1 MYGLKQK
8 LLEEEKY
15 LKDILSRIGDPK
27 ADALEGTLR
36 ISMDKNKVRYFHHI
50 PNENNKKKDIYI
62 SKADKELPTRLAQNT
77 YDNKLRNLVKKRLEQ
92 LRRLLKDY
100 EDNEIEQLYTK
111 EHPER
116 QKLIQPVRPTW
127 EQRLNEWEKE
137 AYKGKAFAENIPV
150 ITTAKGERVRS
161 KSEKI
166 LADYFYHAGI
176 TYKYEHP
183 IFLKG
188 FGVVYPDFTFLS
200 RKTGEEIYWEHN
212 GRMDDSEYARKAIR
226 KIETYEKNGI
236 FPGKRLILTFETLQD
251 GLDMKVVERLVKE
264 YLL

>member
-8 LLEEEKY
+8 LVEEEKC
-15 LKDILSRIGDPK
+15 LKDILNKIGNPEEDT
-27 ADALEGTLR
+27 LEGTLR
-36 ISMDKNKVRYFHHI
+36 ISMDKNRVRYFHHLGS
-50 PNENNKKKDIYI
+50 EKKQDIYI
-62 SKADKELPTRLAQNT
+62 SKADKELPVRLAQNT
-77 YDNKLRNLVKKRLEQ
+77 YDNKMRSLVKKRLEQ

-100 EDNEIEQLYTK
+100 DDNEIEQLYTK

-116 QKLIQPVRPTW
+116 QKLIRPIQPTW
-127 EQRLNEWEKE
+127 EQRLSDWEKE
-137 AYKGKAFAENIPV
+137 AYKGKAFAENLPV

-176 TYKYEHP
+176 SYKYEHP
-183 IFLKG
+183 LFLKG

-200 RKTGEEIYWEHN
+200 RKTGEEIYWEHD
-212 GRMDDSEYARKAIR
+212 GRMDDPEYVRKAIK
-226 KIETYEKNGI
+226 KIETYEKSGI
-236 FPGKRLILTFETLQD
+236 FPGQKLILTFETLKD
-251 GLDMKVVERLVKE
+251 GMDMKVVEKLVRE